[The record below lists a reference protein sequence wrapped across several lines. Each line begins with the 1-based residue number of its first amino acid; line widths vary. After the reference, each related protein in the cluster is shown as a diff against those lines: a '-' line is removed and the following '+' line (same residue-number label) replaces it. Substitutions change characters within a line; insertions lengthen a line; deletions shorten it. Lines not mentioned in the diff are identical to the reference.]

1 MIKALSMKKFALAIL
16 LLLPMLVVGST
27 HAQFNPTEAS
37 CDQLDATERA
47 SSTICTEGEVTD
59 NPIVGGDGILVQA
72 TNLLSIVAA
81 VIATIIVVVAGITMT
96 LSQGDSQKVSD
107 SRNAIIYAGVGILV
121 ILSSRNLVIYIINR
135 IG

>member
-1 MIKALSMKKFALAIL
+1 MTLTFKRFMFAAIL
-16 LLLPMLVVGST
+16 LTPILTFGSA
-27 HAQFNPTEAS
+27 HAQFNPTAAS
-37 CDQLDATERA
+37 CDQLSATERA
-47 SSTICTEGEVTD
+47 ESTICTEGQNTD

-96 LSQGDSQKVSD
+96 LSRGDSQKVSD